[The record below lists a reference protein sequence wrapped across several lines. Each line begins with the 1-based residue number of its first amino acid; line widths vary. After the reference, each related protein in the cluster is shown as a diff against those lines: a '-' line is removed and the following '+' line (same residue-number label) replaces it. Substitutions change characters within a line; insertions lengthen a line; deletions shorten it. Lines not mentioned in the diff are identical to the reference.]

1 MLTHCCLDRFEMTV
15 RTGSRV
21 LSVLNTIIY
30 VGLLALIVYSLI
42 LAKYLPTQPEAN
54 TDSLLSHAFLNAWYG
69 LFVTLAVVWAIGC
82 LVSIS
87 FAWGAFTGQRRYILP
102 HLVFKGIL
110 HGIEGAI
117 FVFIIVIAASDNSQW
132 LFGLAGAFA
141 FSLALG
147 IYFFV
152 VVLSYYKQLGLP
164 KQTVTPPAPPQV
176 QQTTPAPVIALREQ
190 KTVVYTLKVQE
201 TMAVHCV

>member
-1 MLTHCCLDRFEMTV
+1 MLTHCCPGRCKMTV

-21 LSVLNTIIY
+21 LSVLNTIVY
-30 VGLLALIVYSLI
+30 VGLLAWSVYGLI
-42 LAKYLPTQPEAN
+42 LIKDLPNHLKTH
-54 TDSLLSHAFLNAWYG
+54 TGSSLQHALMKAWYG
-69 LFVTLAVVWAIGC
+69 LYVTLAVIWAIGC
-82 LVSIS
+82 LVSMS
-87 FAWGAFTGQRRYILP
+87 FVWGAFTGQRRYILP

-117 FVFIIVIAASDNSQW
+117 FLLIIVIAASDNSYW
-132 LFGLAGAFA
+132 LFGLAGVFA

-164 KQTVTPPAPPQV
+164 RQTVTPPAPVQV
-176 QQTTPAPVIALREQ
+176 QRTTPAPVIALREQ
-190 KTVVYTLKVQE
+190 KTVVYTLRVQE
-201 TMAVHCV
+201 NMAVHCV